1 MKAPAIR
8 RFRRTSFAR
17 HRERGITMLLV
28 AAAMVAIIGM
38 AALSIDVVTLY
49 LAREEAQ
56 RSADAAALAAA
67 RVLSLS
73 GVTGDPDNTTG
84 NWPNACSTAAQV
96 AQAVANQNAV
106 GSTAP
111 STVNVNFMYK
121 GTAVANCSFA
131 GANAFGVNPQV
142 QVQVIRGGLPTLF
155 SRIWSRNPNS
165 VSATATAEAFN
176 SSASGA
182 VAPGGIVP
190 VNPRCVKPWII
201 PNKDPGNAGN
211 PFVNLGDG
219 SILNP
224 GIQVNGAG
232 TGVIGETF
240 LLSDACSGPDCD
252 NMNSSAP
259 AVGSYVPAYVTSNAS
274 AYPTCA
280 DDSVYQTAV
289 GGCDQTTPYECGVST
304 AAGSQARADLTINPK
319 NDTFAAAQ
327 CLLRQ
332 PGQDSIDTTVFPY
345 QIKAGANNPVINTGA
360 VTSSRSIVTVPIYDG
375 AALSAVNYPPVT
387 IVGFLQVF
395 VNQANGDGSLSVTV
409 LNVAGCSNAA
419 TNPPVPASGTSPVP
433 IRLITPQ

>member
-1 MKAPAIR
+1 MKPPAIR
-8 RFRRTSFAR
+8 RSRPLRQR
-17 HRERGITMLLV
+17 HGERGVTMVLV

-49 LAREEAQ
+49 LARVEAQ
-56 RSADAAALAAA
+56 RSADAAALTAA

-73 GVTGDPDNTTG
+73 GITGDPDNVG
-84 NWPNACSTAAQV
+84 GKWTAACDAATQL
-96 AQAVANQNAV
+96 AKAVANQNNV
-106 GSTAP
+106 GGAAP
-111 STVNVNFMYK
+111 ATTVNV
-121 GTAVANCSFA
+121 SFA
-131 GANAFGVNPQV
+131 YNGIDSRNCTYAGGSGQFGVNPQV
-142 QVQVIRGGLPTLF
+142 QVQVIRGRLPTLF

-176 SSASGA
+176 PSASGA
-182 VAPGGIVP
+182 IAPNGIVP

-201 PNKDPGNAGN
+201 PNADPANAGA
-211 PFVNLGDG
+211 PFVNLSDG
-219 SILNP
+219 SIAKP
-224 GIQVNGAG
+224 GIQVNGVG
-232 TGVIGETF
+232 SGVIGET
-240 LLSDACSGPDCD
+240 LLLNDACTGPDCG
-252 NMNSSAP
+252 NMNGNTPAP
-259 AVGSYVPAYVTSNAS
+259 GFYIPAYVTSNAS

-289 GGCDQTTPYECGVST
+289 GGCDQSTGYACGISG
-304 AAGSQARADLTINPK
+304 GSQADLTMNPK

-332 PGQDSIDTTVFPY
+332 PGQDLLDTTVFPY
-345 QIKAGANNPVINTGA
+345 QIQAGANNPILASGA
-360 VTSSRSIVTVPIYDG
+360 LTSSTSIVTVPIYDG
-375 AALSAVNYPPVT
+375 AALPASGSYPSVT

-395 VNQANGDGSLSVTV
+395 VTRANGNGSLNVTV

>member
-1 MKAPAIR
+1 MV
-8 RFRRTSFAR
+8 
-17 HRERGITMLLV
+17 LV
-28 AAAMVAIIGM
+28 AMAMVAIIAM
-38 AALSIDVVTLY
+38 AALSIDVITLY

-56 RSADAAALAAA
+56 RSADAAALTAV
-67 RVLSLS
+67 RVLSLG
-73 GVTGDPDNTTG
+73 GVTGDPNNVSG
-84 NWPNACSTAAQV
+84 KWPAACDLASQLAK
-96 AQAVANQNAV
+96 AVANQNAV
-106 GSTAP
+106 NSATP
-111 STVNVNFMYK
+111 TTVNVSFLNN
-121 GTAVANCSFA
+121 GTTSANCSFA
-131 GANAFGVNPQV
+131 GGNGQFDLNPQV

-176 SSASGA
+176 SSGSGA
-182 VAPGGIVP
+182 IAPSGIVP

-201 PNKDPGNAGN
+201 PNADPNGGT
-211 PFVNLGDG
+211 FVNTSDG
-219 SILNP
+219 SIANP
-224 GIQVNGAG
+224 GIKISGVG

-252 NMNSSAP
+252 PSKMASNP
-259 AVGSYVPAYVTSNAS
+259 PGPGSYIPAYVTSNAS

-289 GGCDQTTPYECGVST
+289 GGCDQSTVYACGT
-304 AAGSQARADLTINPK
+304 LGGSQADLTLNPK

-332 PGQDSIDTTVFPY
+332 PGQDSLDASVFPY
-345 QIKAGANNPVINTGA
+345 QIQAGANNPVITSGA

-375 AALSAVNYPPVT
+375 TAPLPAVNYPTVT

-395 VNQANGDGSLSVTV
+395 VNQANGNGSLSVTV
-409 LNVAGCSNAA
+409 LNVAGCSNSA
-419 TNPPVPASGTSPVP
+419 TGASVAGTSPVP